1 MINVGKYDKL
11 RVLRKSDLGY
21 MLGDGTEEVLMHF
34 KQATEELE
42 IGAELVVF
50 VYSDKEKRPC
60 ATMNTVNATIDNPG
74 FVKVIEVLPSIGL
87 FVDNNTTKDV
97 LVSKDYL
104 PYQTEAWPQV
114 GDTLFIKLKQKN
126 NVLTGKP
133 LNRFDIIELHSPLK
147 FEEFDTLDG
156 YVCRVTEKGIGIVTT
171 NMVYVFVPT
180 TQMRGT
186 HRMGEAVSVVITKKV
201 NGECYGTLNTRKED
215 MIDGDREIILKYL
228 EDHHGVIKY
237 TSKSPAEVIEKV
249 FKMSRKAFK
258 RAYGSLYKERLI
270 EFDEEKTYLVK
281 YMRKD

>member
-1 MINVGKYDKL
+1 MINVGKYNKL
-11 RVLRKSDLGY
+11 KVLRKSDLGY
-21 MLGDGTEEVLMHF
+21 MLGDGQDEVLMHF

-42 IGAELVVF
+42 IGSTLTVF

-60 ATMNTVNATIDNPG
+60 ATMNKVCATVDEPG
-74 FVKVIEVLPSIGL
+74 FVKVIEVLPAIGL

-97 LVSKDYL
+97 LVSKDFL
-104 PYQTEAWPQV
+104 PYSTDAWPRI

-147 FEEFDTLDG
+147 FEEFDSLDG
-156 YVCRVTEKGIGIVTT
+156 YVCRVTDKGIGVITT
-171 NMVYVFVPT
+171 NRVYVFVPQ

-186 HRMGEAVSVVITKKV
+186 HRMGEEVTVVITKKV
-201 NGECYGTLNTRKED
+201 NGECYGTLNTQKEE
-215 MIDGDREIILKYL
+215 MIEGDKEIILKFL
-228 EDHHGVIKY
+228 EDHHGIMKY
-237 TSKSPAEVIEKV
+237 TSKSPAEVIEKA

-258 RAYGSLYKERLI
+258 RAYGSLYKDRVI